1 MNAPS
6 GSGTTA
12 MALVSMGT
20 GARRWFTNRPRTTT
34 SAPASTSAS
43 SGSANAC
50 ATFVPNA
57 GHSSGAPSATAAS
70 TSVTAG
76 SGS

>member
-1 MNAPS
+1 MP
-6 GSGTTA
+6 
-12 MALVSMGT
+12 LVSIGT

-43 SGSANAC
+43 GSVNAC

-57 GHSSGAPSATAAS
+57 GHSSGASSATAAS